1 MSTNSHGIPN
11 DLLSTVNFIAVVV
24 ILPIIQHGVN
34 PILRRY
40 HVPFPPISRMTVGFI
55 IEAAAM
61 VYVAGIQKLIY
72 IRPPCYSH
80 PRHCKASDG
89 GRIPNDVIVLTQIP
103 VYVLEGLG
111 ETFSNPAG
119 YEYTYT
125 KAPQS
130 MKTVVRAAFQ
140 LSSAGG
146 SALALALAP
155 TYSDPKLL
163 VLFSSLAGC
172 MFVDA
177 CIFHLVFRKEARM
190 PLGRENEKC
199 CERGEGKSGGDV
211 ENIGEYPSGD
221 EQKGI

>member
-1 MSTNSHGIPN
+1 MSTNLISQAANMNSHKIPN
-11 DLLSTVNFIAVVV
+11 DLLPTINSVAVVI

-34 PILRRY
+34 PILHRY
-40 HVPFPPISRMTVGFI
+40 YIPFPPISRMTVGFI

-61 VYVAGIQKLIY
+61 AYVAGIQKLVY
-72 IRPPCYSH
+72 SSPPCYSH
-80 PRHCKASDG
+80 PRHCQASDG
-89 GRIPNDVIVLTQIP
+89 GRIPNDVYVLTQIP

-119 YEYTYT
+119 YESAYT

-130 MKTVVRAAFQ
+130 MKTVVQAAFQ

-155 TYSDPKLL
+155 TYSESKLL

-172 MFVDA
+172 MFLNA
-177 CIFHLVFRKEARM
+177 CIFHVLFRKEARK
-190 PLGRENEKC
+190 PVGRED
-199 CERGEGKSGGDV
+199 GKYGV
-211 ENIGEYPSGD
+211 
-221 EQKGI
+221 